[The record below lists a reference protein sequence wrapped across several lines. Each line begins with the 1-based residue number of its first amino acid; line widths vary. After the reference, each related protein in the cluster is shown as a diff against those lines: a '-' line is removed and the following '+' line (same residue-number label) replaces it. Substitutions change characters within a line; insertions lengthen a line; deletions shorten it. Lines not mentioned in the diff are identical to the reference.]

1 MIGHMAPEA
10 QVGGTIALVRDGDTI
25 VMDAERRE
33 LNLQVSDEELER
45 RRRGWSA
52 PPARYTSGVMAKYA
66 KLASSAS
73 AGAVTG

>member
-1 MIGHMAPEA
+1 M
-10 QVGGTIALVRDGDTI
+10 GGTIALVRNGDTI

-33 LNLQVSDEELER
+33 LNLQVPDEELER

-52 PPARYTSGVMAKYA
+52 PPSRYTSGVMAKYA

-73 AGAVTG
+73 VGAVTG